1 MSDFIR
7 LSLELAG
14 GLWDTCPSCATDSLT
29 MNKQLEFLKHRI
41 DALTEFSGK
50 TVSWLVL
57 ALVLLIVYDV
67 TMRYWFQS
75 GSVALQELEWHLFA
89 LLFLLGMA
97 YTHKHD
103 GHVRVDIVFRSRL
116 LNDRQR
122 AWINVLG
129 TVLFLMP
136 FCLMVLFTSWPFV
149 YNSWLF
155 SETSPDPGGLPH
167 RFLIKSALLVGF
179 GLLLLQGIAE
189 FIRNLQIVL
198 DKQEAR

>member
-1 MSDFIR
+1 
-7 LSLELAG
+7 
-14 GLWDTCPSCATDSLT
+14 
-29 MNKQLEFLKHRI
+29 MNKHLERVMQRI

-57 ALVLLIVYDV
+57 AMVVLIVYDV

-103 GHVRVDIVFRSRL
+103 GHVRVDIVFTSRL

-122 AWINVLG
+122 AWVNLLG
-129 TVLFLMP
+129 TLFFLVP

-167 RFLIKSALLVGF
+167 RFLVKSALLLGF

-189 FIRNLQIVL
+189 FIRNLYVVL
-198 DKQEAR
+198 GPRET

>member
-1 MSDFIR
+1 MYKH
-7 LSLELAG
+7 LERVML
-14 GLWDTCPSCATDSLT
+14 
-29 MNKQLEFLKHRI
+29 RI

-50 TVSWLVL
+50 AVSWLVL
-57 ALVLLIVYDV
+57 AMVVLIVYDV

-89 LLFLLGMA
+89 LLFLIGMA

-122 AWINVLG
+122 ALINVLG
-129 TVLFLMP
+129 TVCFLIP
-136 FCLMVLFTSWPFV
+136 FCVVVLVSSWPFV
-149 YNSWLF
+149 YNAWLF
-155 SETSPDPGGLPH
+155 SETSPDPGGLAH

-189 FIRNLQIVL
+189 FIRNLNIVL
-198 DKQEAR
+198 GQREA